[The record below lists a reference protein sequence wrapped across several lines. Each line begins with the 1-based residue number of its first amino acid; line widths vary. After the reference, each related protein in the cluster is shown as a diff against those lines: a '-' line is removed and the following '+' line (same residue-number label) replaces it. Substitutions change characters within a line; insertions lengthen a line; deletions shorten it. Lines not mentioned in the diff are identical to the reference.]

1 MDKMLYKYKDLTN
14 IRKKITEIVNDDEVG
29 IYIKKDC
36 IQVQLP
42 IKIKTDQVT
51 EIDKIFGV
59 NGIIDANQYA
69 QVIILE
75 YRDD

>member
-42 IKIKTDQVT
+42 IKVKTDQVT

-59 NGIIDANQYA
+59 NAIIDANQYA

-75 YRDD
+75 YRD

>member
-14 IRKKITEIVNDDEVG
+14 IRKKITEIVNDDAVG

-42 IKIKTDQVT
+42 IKIKTDQVV